1 MRQITKKSALALL
14 GYNPTF
20 TEGNTTVAN
29 VGKKLGGSGR
39 GMFLHGN
46 LIAYRSYS
54 EINDEF
60 QVSVPPPGKGTTSLT
75 LAGWNTRTTRDR
87 LNGILELMDKPWR
100 FTQREYD
107 AYFLDTNNGTG
118 FKISPWAQIDAR
130 TGQIIS
136 DQ

>member
-60 QVSVPPPGKGTTSLT
+60 QVSVPPPGRG
-75 LAGWNTRTTRDR
+75 G
-87 LNGILELMDKPWR
+87 
-100 FTQREYD
+100 
-107 AYFLDTNNGTG
+107 
-118 FKISPWAQIDAR
+118 
-130 TGQIIS
+130 
-136 DQ
+136 